1 MSKHRR
7 KIVRGVILKVS
18 CFFGACGMGVSSS
31 SAANETIVA
40 AVNNGANGPVDQAHR
55 SQQQEQENQTI
66 AAQGQTVRSPQ
77 SGNPAVQNTSRTLSL
92 ARKHADQQTNPAVW
106 CLIKSKTRQHNSSK
120 EAKQSFWFEARS
132 GSVFTIGR
140 DQGCDLSLE
149 DDRCERLNAR
159 IVSQVVN
166 GKQGVYLYPESRMY
180 RLIGMRGKASHSQVL
195 GIGAVIKVGS
205 ISLEVTDLCTDENDD
220 FADRFAVEIGR
231 SSGSD
236 EASPRVNKEE
246 CGAVSD
252 NNERINSRCESAVDS
267 DGITEK
273 EEEPMQ
279 EKPGNTET
287 TNTCQLEDDAMCYIC
302 WLKDG
307 EVKPESDAENVE
319 VSLSNEANTN
329 SEQPSLE
336 ETGHAKAHGSK
347 QRKKGLQN
355 PLIRNPCGNCSGG
368 SRYVHLQCLLTWI
381 KKSGSGH
388 CSICN
393 GVLPAHFASA
403 PPNIELKI
411 VRHRRG
417 HSWVGT
423 RRFRL
428 SFSEV
433 DKVYIGKRS
442 TADVRL
448 PDRSVGDLHARIKFD
463 REKRQF
469 VLSDNNTPSGTFM
482 QIAGPLEL
490 GSRSSVQHSSLSEF
504 KIGRT
509 NLTIKIAA
517 KKSSVLNMIQFPS
530 WPKRSSSQS

>member
-1 MSKHRR
+1 
-7 KIVRGVILKVS
+7 
-18 CFFGACGMGVSSS
+18 MGVSSS
-31 SAANETIVA
+31 NAANETTVA
-40 AVNNGANGPVDQAHR
+40 GVNNVNGAAGPVVQVHAP
-55 SQQQEQENQTI
+55 QEQEQEQENQTP
-66 AAQGQTVRSPQ
+66 ASQGQVRSPQ
-77 SGNPAVQNTSRTLSL
+77 PAITAGLSSSRTLALS
-92 ARKHADQQTNPAVW
+92 RKHPDGGASPAVW

-120 EAKQSFWFEARS
+120 EAKQSFWFEARP

-140 DQGCDLSLE
+140 DGGCDLSLD
-149 DDRCERLNAR
+149 DDRCEALNAR
-159 IVSQVVN
+159 IISQAVN

-180 RLIGMRGKASHSQVL
+180 RLIGMRGKPSQSQVL
-195 GIGAVIKVGS
+195 NVGAVIKVGS

-231 SSGSD
+231 KTDAND
-236 EASPRVNKEE
+236 ESPRVNKDE
-246 CGAVSD
+246 CGAD
-252 NNERINSRCESAVDS
+252 LENKERIGSRCESAVDS

-273 EEEPMQ
+273 EEESVAVHNK
-279 EKPGNTET
+279 ERSEESGGNAP
-287 TNTCQLEDDAMCYIC
+287 CQLEDDAMCYIC

-307 EVKPESDAENVE
+307 EVKAQDQSGDNVE
-319 VSLSNEANTN
+319 LAVTNEAKSNG
-329 SEQPSLE
+329 EQPSLE
-336 ETGHAKAHGSK
+336 ESGSAQGQVGHSR
-347 QRKKGLQN
+347 RKVLQN

-428 SFSEV
+428 SFHDV
-433 DKVYIGKRS
+433 DRVYIGKRS

-448 PDRSVGDLHARIKFD
+448 PDRSVADLHARIKFN
-463 REKRQF
+463 RETRQF
-469 VLSDNNTPSGTFM
+469 ILSDNNTPSGTFM

-490 GSRSSVQHSSLSEF
+490 GNRSSAQQSSISEF

-509 NLTIKIAA
+509 NLTIKVAA
-517 KKSSVLNMIQFPS
+517 KRSSVLNMIQFPS

>member
-1 MSKHRR
+1 
-7 KIVRGVILKVS
+7 
-18 CFFGACGMGVSSS
+18 MGVSSS
-31 SAANETIVA
+31 STANDTTLAVVNHGAAPIV
-40 AVNNGANGPVDQAHR
+40 QAQVPQEH
-55 SQQQEQENQTI
+55 QQEQQQENQT
-66 AAQGQTVRSPQ
+66 ASAQPQAQLVRSA
-77 SGNPAVQNTSRTLSL
+77 SATSSTTALANSSRTLSL
-92 ARKHADQQTNPAVW
+92 SRKQTDGQSNPPVW

-159 IVSQVVN
+159 IISQVVN

-180 RLIGMRGKASHSQVL
+180 RLIGMRGKPSHAQVL
-195 GIGAVIKVGS
+195 GVGAVIKVGS

-231 SSGSD
+231 NAGSK

-246 CGAVSD
+246 CGAELE
-252 NNERINSRCESAVDS
+252 NKERINSRCESAVDS

-273 EEEPMQ
+273 EEEPAQ
-279 EKPGNTET
+279 GKSNSAEA

-307 EVKPESDAENVE
+307 EVKPKEDIEDAEASAGSE
-319 VSLSNEANTN
+319 AKSNNER
-329 SEQPSLE
+329 PSLE
-336 ETGHAKAHGSK
+336 ESGSAQAGNVKPPTRKA
-347 QRKKGLQN
+347 LQN

-428 SFSEV
+428 SFSDV
-433 DKVYIGKRS
+433 NKVYIGKRS

-463 REKRQF
+463 RENRQF
-469 VLSDNNTPSGTFM
+469 LLSDNNTPSGTFM

-490 GSRSSVQHSSLSEF
+490 GNRSAVQQSSLSEF

-517 KKSSVLNMIQFPS
+517 KRSSVLNMIQFPS